1 MAKINRHLVRS
12 QRRCASG
19 WVIKLSI
26 GFRFSFTFPG
36 LLGLS
41 VARRLGE
48 TAAERIRVGGKG
60 FRSSIS
66 FRPCVARIEANE
78 STMKLPNIFEKEVT
92 PQSFSAGSVIFGE
105 GEQGDSMYV
114 VKSGEV
120 DIYIHD
126 HLVETVGADGFFGEV
141 ALLDHVTRSG
151 TAVAKTD
158 CTLIPINERHFLFMV
173 EETPFFA
180 LAVLRA
186 MSLRLRRQN
195 EIASG

>member
-1 MAKINRHLVRS
+1 
-12 QRRCASG
+12 
-19 WVIKLSI
+19 
-26 GFRFSFTFPG
+26 
-36 LLGLS
+36 
-41 VARRLGE
+41 
-48 TAAERIRVGGKG
+48 
-60 FRSSIS
+60 
-66 FRPCVARIEANE
+66 
-78 STMKLPNIFEKEVT
+78 MKLPNIFEKEVT

-126 HLVETVGADGFFGEV
+126 HLTETVGADGFFGEV
-141 ALLDHVTRSG
+141 ALVDHVARRSG

-158 CTLIPINERHFLFMV
+158 YTLIPINERHFLFMV

>member
-1 MAKINRHLVRS
+1 VSWAV
-12 QRRCASG
+12 
-19 WVIKLSI
+19 KLSI
-26 GFRFSFTFPG
+26 GVGFSFTFPM

-48 TAAERIRVGGKG
+48 TAGRMDAGSRQRLSLVD
-60 FRSSIS
+60 S
-66 FRPCVARIEANE
+66 FSPCVARIEANE

-105 GEQGDSMYV
+105 GEHGNSMYV

-186 MSLRLRRQN
+186 MSSRLRRQN
-195 EIASG
+195 EITSG

>member
-1 MAKINRHLVRS
+1 
-12 QRRCASG
+12 
-19 WVIKLSI
+19 
-26 GFRFSFTFPG
+26 
-36 LLGLS
+36 
-41 VARRLGE
+41 LGE
-48 TAAERIRVGGKG
+48 TTTERIRAGGK
-60 FRSSIS
+60 S
-66 FRPCVARIEANE
+66 FRQSIRSVHASRESKQIE

-92 PQSFSAGSVIFGE
+92 PRSFSAGSVIFGE

-120 DIYIHD
+120 DIYIRD
-126 HLVETVGADGFFGEV
+126 HLVETVRTDGFFGEV

-173 EETPFFA
+173 QETPFFA

-186 MSLRLRRQN
+186 MSSRLRRQN
-195 EIASG
+195 EITAG

>member
-1 MAKINRHLVRS
+1 
-12 QRRCASG
+12 
-19 WVIKLSI
+19 
-26 GFRFSFTFPG
+26 
-36 LLGLS
+36 
-41 VARRLGE
+41 
-48 TAAERIRVGGKG
+48 
-60 FRSSIS
+60 
-66 FRPCVARIEANE
+66 
-78 STMKLPNIFEKEVT
+78 MKLPNIFEKEVT
-92 PQSFSAGSVIFGE
+92 PQSFSAGRVIFGE

-126 HLVETVGADGFFGEV
+126 HLTETVGADGFFGEV
-141 ALLDHVTRSG
+141 ALVDHVARRSG

-195 EIASG
+195 EVASG

>member
-1 MAKINRHLVRS
+1 MTRINRHLTRS
-12 QRRCASG
+12 QRRCAIG
-19 WVIKLSI
+19 WAIKLSI
-26 GFRFSFTFPG
+26 GVRFSFTFPV

-41 VARRLGE
+41 LARRLGE
-48 TAAERIRVGGKG
+48 KAGRMDSGRRQRLSLVD
-60 FRSSIS
+60 S
-66 FRPCVARIEANE
+66 FSLCVAQIEANE
-78 STMKLPNIFEKEVT
+78 SNMKLPNIFEKEVT

-105 GEQGDSMYV
+105 GEHGDSMYV

-126 HLVETVGADGFFGEV
+126 HLVETVPTDGFFGEV

-173 EETPFFA
+173 QETPFFA

-186 MSLRLRRQN
+186 MSSRLRRQN
-195 EIASG
+195 EITSG